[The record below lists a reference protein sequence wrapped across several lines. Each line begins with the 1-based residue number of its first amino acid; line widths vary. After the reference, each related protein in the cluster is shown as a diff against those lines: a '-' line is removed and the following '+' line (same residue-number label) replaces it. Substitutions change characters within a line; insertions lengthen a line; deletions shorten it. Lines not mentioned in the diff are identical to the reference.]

1 MANAFITAS
10 SPIRW
15 CESNDPVAAVGLFA
29 LRFPRI
35 LMKLYAWFYR
45 HILRDA
51 VYATLVD
58 GWHAK
63 DGQEF
68 YALIGER
75 EEYRMQWFEYWQ
87 REKFDFVLTVPNA
100 LPAIRHGD
108 SGRQWKSCGYTFLF
122 NVLDYSAGVMPITRV
137 DRKLDVVSPAFKP
150 RNKIEAD
157 AYKGYDSDDMH
168 GLPVGVQIVA
178 RRLEE
183 EKVLEGMK
191 LIERLLKGRGIA
203 YNHMSI

>member
-1 MANAFITAS
+1 M
-10 SPIRW
+10 PIL
-15 CESNDPVAAVGLFA
+15 E
-29 LRFPRI
+29 
-35 LMKLYAWFYR
+35 
-45 HILRDA
+45 
-51 VYATLVD
+51 

-75 EEYRMQWFEYWQ
+75 EDYRIRWFEYWQ

-100 LPAIRHGD
+100 LPAMRHGD
-108 SGRQWKSCGYTFLF
+108 SRRQWKSCGYTFLF

-137 DRKLDVVSPAFKP
+137 DRKLDVLSPAFRP

-157 AYKGYDSDDMH
+157 AYKGYDVDDMH
-168 GLPVGVQIVA
+168 SLPVGVQIVG

-191 LIERLLKGRGIA
+191 LIESLLKSRGIE
-203 YNHMSI
+203 YEHVSI